1 MSDLNLNQ
9 NPNADQPQNQEDL
22 EIGLKVLSFCIP
34 IAGAVIYFMNKDKA
48 PVKAKSACTMA
59 LIGFGVGLVLQI
71 IQRVLMN
78 QEKQLKNVFENF
90 QMHFFIKNFGE

>member
-1 MSDLNLNQ
+1 MSDLNQ
-9 NPNADQPQNQEDL
+9 NPNVNQPQDQEDL
-22 EIGLKVLSFCIP
+22 QMWMKVLSFCIP

-78 QEKQLKNVFENF
+78 QVKQLLKC
-90 QMHFFIKNFGE
+90 I

>member
-1 MSDLNLNQ
+1 M
-9 NPNADQPQNQEDL
+9 
-22 EIGLKVLSFCIP
+22 KVLSFCIP
-34 IAGAVIYFMNKDKA
+34 IAGAVIYFMNKDNA

-78 QEKQLKNVFENF
+78 
-90 QMHFFIKNFGE
+90 

>member
-34 IAGAVIYFMNKDKA
+34 IAGAIIIL
-48 PVKAKSACTMA
+48 
-59 LIGFGVGLVLQI
+59 LI
-71 IQRVLMN
+71 
-78 QEKQLKNVFENF
+78 K
-90 QMHFFIKNFGE
+90 IKHL

>member
-1 MSDLNLNQ
+1 MSDLNQ
-9 NPNADQPQNQEDL
+9 NPNVNQPQDQEDL
-22 EIGLKVLSFCIP
+22 EMWMKALSFCIP

-78 QEKQLKNVFENF
+78 QEKQLLKC
-90 QMHFFIKNFGE
+90 I

>member
-1 MSDLNLNQ
+1 MSDLNQ
-9 NPNADQPQNQEDL
+9 NPNVNQPQDQEDL
-22 EIGLKVLSFCIP
+22 EMWMKVLSFCIP

-78 QEKQLKNVFENF
+78 QEKQLKKC
-90 QMHFFIKNFGE
+90 I

>member
-1 MSDLNLNQ
+1 MSDLNQ
-9 NPNADQPQNQEDL
+9 NPNVNQPQDQEDL
-22 EIGLKVLSFCIP
+22 EMWMKVLSFCIP

-78 QEKQLKNVFENF
+78 QDKQLLKC
-90 QMHFFIKNFGE
+90 I

>member
-34 IAGAVIYFMNKDKA
+34 IAGAIIYFVNKDKA

>member
-9 NPNADQPQNQEDL
+9 NPNVNQPQDQEDL
-22 EIGLKVLSFCIP
+22 EMWMKVLSFCIP

-59 LIGFGVGLVLQI
+59 LIGFGVGLVAQI
-71 IQRVLMN
+71 IQRILVN
-78 QEKQLKNVFENF
+78 
-90 QMHFFIKNFGE
+90 

>member
-1 MSDLNLNQ
+1 MSDLNQ
-9 NPNADQPQNQEDL
+9 NPNVNQPQDQEDL
-22 EIGLKVLSFCIP
+22 EMWMKVLSFCIP

-59 LIGFGVGLVLQI
+59 LIGVGVGLVLQI

-78 QEKQLKNVFENF
+78 
-90 QMHFFIKNFGE
+90 

>member
-34 IAGAVIYFMNKDKA
+34 IAGAIIYFVYKDKA
-48 PVKAKSACTMA
+48 PVKAKS
-59 LIGFGVGLVLQI
+59 
-71 IQRVLMN
+71 
-78 QEKQLKNVFENF
+78 
-90 QMHFFIKNFGE
+90 

>member
-1 MSDLNLNQ
+1 MSDLNQ
-9 NPNADQPQNQEDL
+9 NPNVNQPQDQEDL
-22 EIGLKVLSFCIP
+22 EMWMKVLSFCIP
-34 IAGAVIYFMNKDKA
+34 IAGAVIYFINKDKA

>member
-34 IAGAVIYFMNKDKA
+34 IAGAIIYFVNTC
-48 PVKAKSACTMA
+48 KSEICMYYGIDRFWCRTCSTNHPKNIRE
-59 LIGFGVGLVLQI
+59 LG
-71 IQRVLMN
+71 
-78 QEKQLKNVFENF
+78 KQLLKC
-90 QMHFFIKNFGE
+90 I

>member
-1 MSDLNLNQ
+1 MSDLNQNLNV
-9 NPNADQPQNQEDL
+9 NQPQDQEDL
-22 EIGLKVLSFCIP
+22 EMWMKVLSFCIP

-78 QEKQLKNVFENF
+78 QEKQLKKC
-90 QMHFFIKNFGE
+90 I

>member
-1 MSDLNLNQ
+1 MSDLNQ
-9 NPNADQPQNQEDL
+9 NPNVNQTQYQEDL
-22 EIGLKVLSFCIP
+22 DLLMKVLSFCIP

-78 QEKQLKNVFENF
+78 
-90 QMHFFIKNFGE
+90 

>member
-9 NPNADQPQNQEDL
+9 NPNVNQPQDQEDL
-22 EIGLKVLSFCIP
+22 EMWMKVLSFCIP
-34 IAGAVIYFMNKDKA
+34 IAGAVIYFINKDKA

-78 QEKQLKNVFENF
+78 
-90 QMHFFIKNFGE
+90 

>member
-34 IAGAVIYFMNKDKA
+34 IAGANFMNKDKA

-59 LIGFGVGLVLQI
+59 LIGFGVGLVAQI
-71 IQRVLMN
+71 IQRILVN
-78 QEKQLKNVFENF
+78 
-90 QMHFFIKNFGE
+90 

>member
-1 MSDLNLNQ
+1 MSDLNQ
-9 NPNADQPQNQEDL
+9 NPNVNQPQDQEDL
-22 EIGLKVLSFCIP
+22 EMWMKVLSFCIP

-78 QEKQLKNVFENF
+78 KEKQLKKC
-90 QMHFFIKNFGE
+90 I

>member
-1 MSDLNLNQ
+1 MSDLNQ
-9 NPNADQPQNQEDL
+9 NPNVNQPQDQEDL
-22 EIGLKVLSFCIP
+22 EMWMKVLSFCIP

-59 LIGFGVGLVLQI
+59 LICFGVGLVLQI

-78 QEKQLKNVFENF
+78 
-90 QMHFFIKNFGE
+90 

>member
-1 MSDLNLNQ
+1 MSDLNQ
-9 NPNADQPQNQEDL
+9 NPNVNQPQDQEDL
-22 EIGLKVLSFCIP
+22 EMWMKVLSFCIP

-78 QEKQLKNVFENF
+78 QEKQLLKC
-90 QMHFFIKNFGE
+90 I